1 MKNRLSKSFALTTRN
16 VTTKDEFRELVEEEL
31 QKMAIAYDTNEI
43 IHAIVPEL

>member
-1 MKNRLSKSFALTTRN
+1 MNKKVTTNRT

-31 QKMAIAYDTNEI
+31 QKMAIAYDNNEI